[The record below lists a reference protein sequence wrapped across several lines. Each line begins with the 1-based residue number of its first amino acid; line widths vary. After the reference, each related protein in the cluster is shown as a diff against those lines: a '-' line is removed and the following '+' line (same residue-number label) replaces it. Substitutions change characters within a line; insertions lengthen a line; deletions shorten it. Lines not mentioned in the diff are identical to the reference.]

1 MWQLDV
7 APSPFLPHSDSLSSS
22 VSILS
27 HPELHFL
34 LFSGRRGVDFLV
46 SRDSVCS
53 WTSPSMPLVPCCRQ
67 PGSGSPG
74 RFWNAA
80 CLLQAM
86 GAKCDGPLERST
98 WWPMNLDTL
107 RPKAKWLRGL

>member
-7 APSPFLPHSDSLSSS
+7 APSPFLPHGVTHFLPRFPFFLTLSSTS
-22 VSILS
+22 FCSLGGGAWI
-27 HPELHFL
+27 FW
-34 LFSGRRGVDFLV
+34 FSRIA
-46 SRDSVCS
+46 CS
-53 WTSPSMPLVPCCRQ
+53 WTSPSMPLVFCCRQ
-67 PGSGSPG
+67 PGFGSPG

-98 WWPMNLDTL
+98 WWPMNLGTL
-107 RPKAKWLRGL
+107 RPKAK